1 MEVYAVTREF
11 AEWGKGFYNRLPAAV
26 RNGLRAA
33 GVCHYLVVVRQ
44 PEDGRLWMFDF
55 GPVGGDVT
63 GMMAG
68 GVRPD
73 VSRTPMDAVRSSMR
87 RSFCSRGFA
96 RRRPVTPSAR
106 NISANDSLVRLA
118 PGLGLS

>member
-44 PEDGRLWMFDF
+44 PED
-55 GPVGGDVT
+55 
-63 GMMAG
+63 
-68 GVRPD
+68 
-73 VSRTPMDAVRSSMR
+73 
-87 RSFCSRGFA
+87 
-96 RRRPVTPSAR
+96 
-106 NISANDSLVRLA
+106 
-118 PGLGLS
+118 

>member
-73 VSRTPMDAVRSSMR
+73 VSRTPMDAVKLDATLGVGSGTLAIRLRASGVRRPRRSS
-87 RSFCSRGFA
+87 
-96 RRRPVTPSAR
+96 
-106 NISANDSLVRLA
+106 
-118 PGLGLS
+118 

>member
-11 AEWGKGFYNRLPAAV
+11 AEWGKGFYNRLPATV

-55 GPVGGDVT
+55 GPGPLGATEENIRIV
-63 GMMAG
+63 
-68 GVRPD
+68 
-73 VSRTPMDAVRSSMR
+73 
-87 RSFCSRGFA
+87 RGFWFP
-96 RRRPVTPSAR
+96 RER
-106 NISANDSLVRLA
+106 
-118 PGLGLS
+118 